1 MTAALAALWALLRT
15 PTGAII
21 AATLAVLAALAW
33 WTADQRAAAVMAERA
48 RIETRQRKTLDEA
61 RGGVDDVR
69 ACERAGGVWSL
80 RHGRCDRSVRRN
92 GP

>member
-1 MTAALAALWALLRT
+1 MTAALAALWALART
-15 PTGAII
+15 PYGLII
-21 AATLAVLAALAW
+21 AATLAGLAALAW

-61 RGGVDDVR
+61 RSGIDDVR
-69 ACERAGGVWSL
+69 ACDRAGGLWSI
-80 RHGRCDRSVRRN
+80 RHGLCDRGVRRD

>member
-15 PTGAII
+15 PYGAII
-21 AATLAVLAALAW
+21 AATLAGLAALAW
-33 WTADQRAAAVMAERA
+33 WTADQRAAAVTAERA
-48 RIETRQRKTLDEA
+48 KAELRQKRTLDEA
-61 RGGVDDVR
+61 RSGIDDVR

-80 RHGRCDRSVRRN
+80 RHGRCDRSVRRD